1 MMTVMAIEISRKK
14 RDPGVDIDALIGL
27 WSIKRELRRI
37 EAMLWLNRHRER
49 EDLGRLQLESF
60 HFAFRGNPGT
70 GKTTVARLLG
80 EILRRYGIL
89 RVGDVVEVD
98 RAKLVGSTPG
108 ETETLT
114 RKTLKSALDGVLF
127 IDEAYTLIGEG
138 PSDPG
143 QRALEVILKGME
155 DYRDALVVVF
165 AGYPAEM
172 DRLFEKVTGLKSR
185 VTYHLEF
192 EDYTPLELVRI
203 ANFMAAGENLEF
215 SDEAS
220 RKLFRIMENR
230 IKAPDF
236 SNAREIRNLLD
247 HAKTKMS
254 SRIQSKRKV
263 LPWDLKTVTA
273 IDLEDPAGGDDEM
286 EQKITTRKKELYANP
301 SDRSR
306 RYGLA
311 ETYAASGL
319 WSDAAAVLEP
329 LAGGMDDKEAAL
341 YGKALYMTGERE
353 KTWQVFSGR
362 RGNKDSL
369 FFQGL
374 SALWVAEVLEAKS
387 LLAKAVSEV
396 PGDADRH
403 YALAFAAFSEGQW
416 QEAVEELRKGLETKG
431 SDVPPSI
438 LRNLPFERLE
448 ASGSREAFK
457 DIMTRSWGQET
468 ETMLGLGKALLAS
481 GDEKALPFALDLL
494 KSVLA
499 SRPDDAAAHR
509 LLAACH
515 EASGDRASAM
525 ASLEVA
531 LELEPRRT
539 EDWHKLAELYSHAG
553 LNEKAEE
560 IYRSLVDDPS
570 DTGSAA
576 LSLARKQEERGNLEE
591 AEKLY
596 EKAWS
601 QGLEKDEKTLCAE
614 RLGMLKASSGRLA
627 DALRFFEGAG
637 EEIKLPQARFWYARA
652 LAEQG
657 KWPESERLLHD
668 PLPEGDLKDAARYWK
683 IRVFIATKNL
693 YQARK
698 NVTADSGNTWLKL
711 VEAAARG
718 LSGDGSA
725 ILDLRSLPVE
735 DLGPDGLGLVAAGLA
750 GVGEWELAESCAR
763 RARMS
768 DPGPILWERANK
780 RVVEETAYLGA
791 VAAAHLGKWA
801 EALEEFRKV
810 YVSLRHPAPLYGQAV
825 SLVALGEAS
834 EARKLSLQLKSG
846 APAST
851 RKLEDLI
858 RHHTGIRKI
867 LADKVDPGLLD
878 TFIFV

>member
-1 MMTVMAIEISRKK
+1 MAIEVSRKK
-14 RDPGVDIDALIGL
+14 RDSGVDIDALIGL

-37 EAMLWLNRHRER
+37 EAMLWLNRHREK

-80 EILRRYGIL
+80 EIFRRYGIL

-114 RKTLKSALDGVLF
+114 RKILKSALDGVLF

-165 AGYPAEM
+165 AGYPAELE
-172 DRLFEKVTGLKSR
+172 RFFEKVTGLKSR
-185 VTYHLEF
+185 VPYHLEF

-220 RKLFRIMENR
+220 QKLLRIMENR

-236 SNAREIRNLLD
+236 SNAREVRNILD

-254 SRIQSKRKV
+254 SRLQSKRKV
-263 LPWDLKTVTA
+263 LPWDLKTITA
-273 IDLEDPAGGDDEM
+273 VDVEDPTGGDDAM
-286 EQKITTRKKELYANP
+286 EEEIERRKKELYTDP

-306 RYGLA
+306 RYVLA
-311 ETYAASGL
+311 RTYAASGL
-319 WSDAAAVLEP
+319 WSDAAAALEP
-329 LAGGMDDKEAAL
+329 LAGGLDDREAAL

-353 KTWQVFSGR
+353 KAWQVFSGR
-362 RGNKDSL
+362 VQNRDSL
-369 FFQGL
+369 FSQGL
-374 SALWVAEVLEAKS
+374 SALWAGEILEAES
-387 LLAKAVSEV
+387 FLEKAVYEDPSNAE
-396 PGDADRH
+396 RH
-403 YALAFAAFSEGQW
+403 YALAFAAFSAGKW
-416 QEAVEELRKGLETKG
+416 REAVEELREGLEKKG
-431 SDVPPSI
+431 SEVPPSI

-448 ASGSREAFK
+448 APESREAFR
-457 DIMTRSWGQET
+457 DIMTRSWGQGA
-468 ETMLGLGKALLAS
+468 ETMLALGKALLSS
-481 GDEKALPFALDLL
+481 GDEKALPYALEVL

-509 LLAACH
+509 LLAVCQ
-515 EASGDRASAM
+515 EASGDAASAT

-539 EDWHKLAELYSHAG
+539 EDWYKLAKLYNQVG
-553 LNEKAEE
+553 MNEKAEE
-560 IYRSLVDDPS
+560 IYWTLVDDPS
-570 DTGSAA
+570 GTGSAA
-576 LSLARKQEERGNLEE
+576 LSLAQKYEERGNLEE
-591 AEKLY
+591 AERLY

-601 QGLEKDEKTLCAE
+601 QGLEEDEKILCAE
-614 RLGMLKASSGRLA
+614 RVGTLKASSGRL
-627 DALRFFEGAG
+627 DDGLRFFEGAG
-637 EEIKLPQARFWYARA
+637 GETRSPEARFWHGRA
-652 LAEQG
+652 LVEKG
-657 KWPESERLLHD
+657 KWPEAERLFHD
-668 PLPEGDLKDAARYWK
+668 PLPEKGLKNAARYWR
-683 IRVFIATKNL
+683 IRVFIAMKNL

-698 NVTADSGNTWLKL
+698 HVTGDTGNTWLKL
-711 VEAAARG
+711 VESAALG
-718 LSGDGSA
+718 LSGDRSA
-725 ILDLRSLPVE
+725 IPDLRSVPPE
-735 DLGPDGLGLVAAGLA
+735 NLGPDGLGLLAAGLA
-750 GVGEWELAESCAR
+750 GVGEWELAENCAR
-763 RARMS
+763 RARTS
-768 DPGPILWERANK
+768 DPGPILWERANR

-801 EALEEFRKV
+801 DALEEFRKV
-810 YVSLRHPAPLYGQAV
+810 HVSLMHPAPLYGQAV
-825 SLVALGEAS
+825 SFVALGEVT

-846 APAST
+846 APASA
-851 RKLEDLI
+851 RKLEELI
-858 RHHTGIRKI
+858 RHHTGFRKI
-867 LADKVDPGLLD
+867 LADKVDPDLLE
-878 TFIFV
+878 TFVFV

>member
-1 MMTVMAIEISRKK
+1 MAIEISRKK

-80 EILRRYGIL
+80 EIFRRYGIL

-114 RKTLKSALDGVLF
+114 RKILKSALDGVLF
-127 IDEAYTLIGEG
+127 IDEAYTLVGEG

-165 AGYPAEM
+165 AGYPAEL
-172 DRLFEKVTGLKSR
+172 DRLFDKVTGLKSR
-185 VTYHLEF
+185 VPYHLEF

-220 RKLFRIMENR
+220 QKLLRIMENR
-230 IKAPDF
+230 VKAPDF
-236 SNAREIRNLLD
+236 SNAREIRNILD

-254 SRIQSKRKV
+254 SRLQSKRKV

-273 IDLEDPAGGDDEM
+273 VDVEDPTGGDDSM
-286 EQKITTRKKELYANP
+286 EEEIERRKKELYADP
-301 SDRSR
+301 SDRNR
-306 RYGLA
+306 RYVLA
-311 ETYAASGL
+311 GTYAASGL
-319 WSDAAAVLEP
+319 WSDTTAVLEP
-329 LAGGMDDKEAAL
+329 LAGGLDDREAVL

-353 KTWQVFSGR
+353 KAWRVFSGR
-362 RGNKDSL
+362 PENRDSF

-374 SALWVAEVLEAKS
+374 SALWAGEALEAKS
-387 LLAKAVSEV
+387 FLEKAVLEV
-396 PGDADRH
+396 PEDADRH
-403 YALAFAAFSEGQW
+403 YALAFAAFFLGKWS
-416 QEAVEELRKGLETKG
+416 EAVAELREGLEKKG
-431 SDVPPSI
+431 SEVPPSI

-448 ASGSREAFK
+448 APESREAFR
-457 DIMTRSWGQET
+457 DIMTRSWGQGT
-468 ETMLGLGKALLAS
+468 ETMLALGKALLAT
-481 GDEKALPFALDLL
+481 GDEKALPYALEIL

-515 EASGDRASAM
+515 EASGDTASAV

-531 LELEPRRT
+531 VELEPRRT
-539 EDWHKLAELYSHAG
+539 EDWHKLAELYNQVG

-560 IYRSLVDDPS
+560 IYRTLVDDPS
-570 DTGSAA
+570 GTGSAA
-576 LSLARKQEERGNLEE
+576 LSLAQKYEESGNLEE
-591 AEKLY
+591 AEELY

-601 QGLEKDEKTLCAE
+601 QGLEKDEKILCAE
-614 RLGMLKASSGRLA
+614 RIGTLKAISGRF
-627 DALRFFEGAG
+627 DDGLRFFEATGG
-637 EEIKLPQARFWYARA
+637 ETRSPEARFWHGRA
-652 LAEQG
+652 LAEKG
-657 KWPESERLLHD
+657 KWPEAERLFYD
-668 PLPEGDLKDAARYWK
+668 PLPENELKDAARYWR
-683 IRVFIATKNL
+683 IRVFIAIKNL
-693 YQARK
+693 YQARQH
-698 NVTADSGNTWLKL
+698 VTGDTGNTWLKL
-711 VEAAARG
+711 VESAARG
-718 LSGDGSA
+718 LSGDRSA
-725 ILDLRSLPVE
+725 TPDLRSVPPE
-735 DLGPDGLGLVAAGLA
+735 DLGPDGLGLLAASLA
-750 GVGEWELAESCAR
+750 RVGEWELAENCAR
-763 RARMS
+763 RARTS
-768 DPGPILWERANK
+768 DPGPILWERANQ

-801 EALEEFRKV
+801 DALEEFRKV
-810 YVSLRHPAPLYGQAV
+810 HVSLRHPAPLYGQAV
-825 SLVALGEAS
+825 SLVALGEIQEAKKIFFQLKS
-834 EARKLSLQLKSG
+834 AAPSSARKL
-846 APAST
+846 
-851 RKLEDLI
+851 EELI

-867 LADKVDPGLLD
+867 LADKVDPDLLE
-878 TFIFV
+878 TFVFV